1 MKLNKQEKAMLNGD
15 FGEAVKWAIEHQ
27 IKVGD
32 FFDAEKFISIS
43 QVHMMVDPESIGEGG
58 VLFLEKIIY

>member
-32 FFDAEKFISIS
+32 FFDAEKF
-43 QVHMMVDPESIGEGG
+43 VEA
-58 VLFLEKIIY
+58 LLR